1 MNAPYPPYLI
11 QADDKIYPY
20 NDETLAAIHV
30 VENTRMGLPPDT
42 IWKLEPDGLGFRYS
56 ICDPV
61 EFVDQ
66 VKAVE
71 VPVRTIEGIAA

>member
-42 IWKLEPDGLGFRYS
+42 VWKLEPDGFGFHYS
-56 ICDPV
+56 AVDAAEFVKPEPV
-61 EFVDQ
+61 EM
-66 VKAVE
+66 
-71 VPVRTIEGIAA
+71 PVQTIEGIAA